1 MKVKSHSIS
10 IPAFLKVGRGT
21 LGYLGKFLSENNF
34 NRVCIFFGNG
44 LIELFGNM
52 VFESLEKEDIELL
65 HHEELDTTDIE
76 DITRLAFS
84 ISNNTDAVIGIGG
97 GKVIDVAKYVGFL
110 RKIPFI
116 SVPTSSSSDGF
127 SSSSASLLVD
137 GKRTSVPARLAYGI
151 VVDLDVI
158 KSAPEKFIYS
168 GIGDLI
174 SKITALYDWI

>member
-21 LGYLGKFLSENNF
+21 LGYLGEFLRENKF

-44 LIELFGNM
+44 LIELFGNT
-52 VFESLEKEDIELL
+52 VFESLEKEDMKSFL

-110 RKIPFI
+110 RKIPFY

-137 GKRTSVPARLAYGI
+137 GKKTRFQQG
-151 VVDLDVI
+151 
-158 KSAPEKFIYS
+158 
-168 GIGDLI
+168 
-174 SKITALYDWI
+174 